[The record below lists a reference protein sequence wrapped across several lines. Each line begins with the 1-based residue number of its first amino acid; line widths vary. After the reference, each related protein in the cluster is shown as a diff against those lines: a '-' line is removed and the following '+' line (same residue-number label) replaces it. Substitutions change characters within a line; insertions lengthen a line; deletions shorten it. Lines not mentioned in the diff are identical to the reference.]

1 MSELAILL
9 ARVSSISK
17 FSTILLKCLLKM
29 SASSSVLLIILLLL
43 FKIMDSLWKALSEK
57 RGPTVFGNLLLS
69 ETTLWFSFPKKRLLL
84 LRSKLTHKFLWWLKC
99 LPDSLFL
106 VFKNLFLSFGLFII
120 AFLSSLVIKLQL
132 FERIYFTFLG
142 ACLSRTDN
150 TVSLNFDSGAFVIS
164 NFNNSFF

>member
-1 MSELAILL
+1 
-9 ARVSSISK
+9 
-17 FSTILLKCLLKM
+17 
-29 SASSSVLLIILLLL
+29 
-43 FKIMDSLWKALSEK
+43 MDYLWKAYSKK
-57 RGPTVFGNLLLS
+57 RGPTICQNILLS
-69 ETTLWFSFPKKRLLL
+69 ETTLWFSFPKKRLVL

-120 AFLSSLVIKLQL
+120 AFLSLLVIKLR
-132 FERIYFTFLG
+132 FSERIYFIFVFG